1 MKSGM
6 KARLAAVLTALAM
19 MLAIAS
25 PAMAN
30 HAPETIQLNQ
40 GNLISVLN
48 NLNVQITDVR
58 VVDVAD
64 VHDIT
69 VNVNALQ
76 NFLNRNDVDVDIRNV
91 LNNLNVD
98 VDANILTIQ
107 GIAID
112 GTTLVI
118 YV

>member
-1 MKSGM
+1 MRNK
-6 KARLAAVLTALAM
+6 KARLAALLTAGVMTLGVSA
-19 MLAIAS
+19 

-30 HAPETIQLNQ
+30 HVPNAIQLNQ
-40 GNLISVLN
+40 GNLVSVLN
-48 NLNVQITDVR
+48 NLNVQITDVEVR
-58 VVDVAD
+58 DVAD
-64 VHDIT
+64 VYDIT

-76 NFLNRNDVDVDIRNV
+76 NFLNRNDVDVDIRDV
-91 LNNLNVD
+91 LNDLNVD

-107 GIAID
+107 GIAIE

>member
-30 HAPETIQLNQ
+30 HVPNAVQLNQ

-48 NLNVQITDVR
+48 NLNVQITDV
-58 VVDVAD
+58 VVQDVAD

-76 NFLNRNDVDVDIRNV
+76 NFLNRNDVDVDISNV

-118 YV
+118 FV